1 MRGSEGQAIPCKIYV
16 SGHCLGRWIVGVA
29 SFQVGWVWW
38 VMGKWSVGQYM
49 VGAMRFQKV
58 FGFIVL
64 NVLLITCTT
73 DSFKVYPNLGSM
85 TSIMASSSL

>member
-38 VMGKWSVGQYM
+38 VMGKWSVGQCM
-49 VGAMRFQKV
+49 VGAVRFEKV
-58 FGFIVL
+58 FGFIV
-64 NVLLITCTT
+64 
-73 DSFKVYPNLGSM
+73 
-85 TSIMASSSL
+85 